1 MAVMMLNNIPDVLK
15 EQFKK
20 ACAEQNKS
28 MAKVANE
35 LFERFVWK
43 HEQNKSVKNY
53 AKMDY

>member
-35 LFERFVWK
+35 LFERFVWE
-43 HEQNKSVKNY
+43 HEQNKCSQN
-53 AKMDY
+53 DTQED

>member
-35 LFERFVWK
+35 LFERFVWE